1 MSGGAAMSAT
11 GVGVGQKVA
20 ASDGRMVPPDGVVVT
35 KTQLILALGVTLL
48 GMLAFADPLIELA
61 GLWMNDG
68 LRSIGILVL
77 PVSAWLAFRAWR
89 WSDWQSGGSW
99 WGVILLAAALAAA
112 RFDTTMFPA
121 WRLDG
126 GGIVNFLPVG
136 FRLLLYVVGAV
147 IFFGGTAPL
156 RRALF
161 PLLLILLIN
170 PCPRFMDSLLDQP
183 LQNAG
188 ARVARGFAELLGVP
202 LDGDLLHLM
211 FTPANG
217 VFIAPG
223 CDGLRGA
230 VTLGFATLVA
240 GHLYRLRPWVH
251 VGYVLA
257 AVLTAYLLNFVR
269 LCVVVAYT
277 GLAAHVSPSW
287 FGHGEAFDYFEGGIL
302 FLLVAGLFLNW
313 PRRHPQLC
321 TPK

>member
-1 MSGGAAMSAT
+1 MKMAGAAD
-11 GVGVGQKVA
+11 QKMAIGNWRVFP
-20 ASDGRMVPPDGVVVT
+20 SDDGLVT
-35 KTQLILALGVTLL
+35 KTQLMMALGVTVL
-48 GMLAFADPLIELA
+48 GLGAFAGQLF
-61 GLWMNDG
+61 GLVLLWLTDG

-99 WGVILLAAALAAA
+99 WGALIITVAFSAA
-112 RFDTTMFPA
+112 RFDGEMFPA
-121 WRLDG
+121 WQLHGRS
-126 GGIVNFLPVG
+126 IVNFIPTG
-136 FRLLLYVVGAV
+136 FTILLYVVGAV
-147 IFFGGTAPL
+147 VFFGGTVPL

-161 PLLLILLIN
+161 PLSLILLLN
-170 PCPRFMDSLLDQP
+170 PCPHFVDSLLDLP

-188 ARVARGFAELLGVP
+188 ARIARGFASLLGVP

-211 FTPANG
+211 FTPRNG

-240 GHLYRLRPWVH
+240 GHLYRLRPWIH
-251 VGYVLA
+251 AGYVLA
-257 AVLTAYLLNFVR
+257 AILAAYLLNFLR

-277 GLAAHVSPSW
+277 ALAAHVSPSW

-313 PRRHPQLC
+313 PRRHPELC